1 MNVTKGHFI
10 VFEGIDGSGKTTQ
23 IDLLKKR
30 IEENNFICH
39 ETKEPTDGVVGSL
52 LRQCLAGIVQM
63 DEMTLAALFAADRLD
78 HILNDK
84 DGLLKK
90 LEQGISVISDRYI
103 LSTYAYQSVKVPLKW
118 VMDLNSMAA
127 GKLHPD
133 CHIFID
139 IDPDT
144 ALNRIA
150 KGRENTELFEN
161 KKRLTEVRNRY
172 FDLFKQFKDSEN
184 IIIVDGAQSI
194 EKISDDI
201 WKKISGYFTTGKEN
215 LTWI

>member
-1 MNVTKGHFI
+1 MSVTKGHFI

-23 IDLLKKR
+23 INLLKKH

-39 ETKEPTDGVVGSL
+39 DTKEPTDGLVGSL
-52 LRQCLAGIVQM
+52 LRQCLAGKAQT

-90 LEQGISVISDRYI
+90 LEEGISVISDRYI
-103 LSTYAYQSVKVPLKW
+103 LSTYAYQSVRVPLKW
-118 VMDLNSMAA
+118 VMDLNSMAV
-127 GKLHPD
+127 GKLRPD

-139 IDPDT
+139 IDPDI
-144 ALNRIA
+144 ALERIA
-150 KGRENTELFEN
+150 KGRKSNELFEN

-172 FDLFKQFKDSEN
+172 FDLFKQFKDTEN
-184 IIIVDGAQSI
+184 IIIINGTQNI
-194 EKISDDI
+194 EKIADDI
-201 WKKISGYFTTGKEN
+201 WKNVSKYFIIEGGE
-215 LTWI
+215 